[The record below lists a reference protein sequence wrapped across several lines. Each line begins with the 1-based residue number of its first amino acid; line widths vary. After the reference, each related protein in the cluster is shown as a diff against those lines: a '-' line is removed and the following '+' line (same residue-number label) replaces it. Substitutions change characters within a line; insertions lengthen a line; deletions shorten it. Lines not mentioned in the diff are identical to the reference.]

1 MPRFFRAFIDGFR
14 RVGRAWRVVVLLWL
28 VNLALALPF
37 AVALAGELDDHLGR
51 SLVREE
57 LLEGFDSGWYGELQ
71 EDATGI
77 VTTFAP
83 ELLGAGAFFDNLER
97 WWKGDLFSVP
107 PLLVGAGV
115 VYALVWAFLLGGV
128 LERLVHVGVSIGG
141 SVEATVPGAAGF
153 FAACGRH
160 AFRFVRLALVSAVL
174 YYLIYRLVRAGFG
187 WLEDALGDVTSER
200 TALAWTLAGVALTLL
215 LLSLV
220 RVVFDYAKIAVV
232 TEGRRSAL
240 GAAWRGLRFV
250 VSRPLGT
257 LGLYWLFGVAAVVLL
272 GLYTVVS
279 PGPGQATW
287 LGVIL
292 AFLLGQIALATR
304 VALRLALLGGEVDYF
319 RG

>member
-1 MPRFFRAFIDGFR
+1 MRLLRAFVDGFR
-14 RVGRAWRVVVLLWL
+14 RAGRAWRLVLLLWL

-51 SLVREE
+51 SLVHEE

-71 EDATGI
+71 EGARGI

-107 PLLVGAGV
+107 PLLVGAGI

-128 LERLVHVGVSIGG
+128 LERLISTGG
-141 SVEATVPGAAGF
+141 SGGASAGAGF

-160 AFRFVRLALVSAVL
+160 AFRLVRLALVSAVL

-187 WLEDALGDVTSER
+187 WLADTLLRDVTSER

-220 RVVFDYAKIAVV
+220 RVVFDYAKIVV
-232 TEGRRSAL
+232 VAEGRRSAL

-250 VSRPLGT
+250 ASRPLGT

-272 GLYTVVS
+272 GLYAAVA

-292 AFLLGQIALATR
+292 AFVLGQIALATR
-304 VALRLALLGGEVDYF
+304 VALRLALLGGEVAYF